1 MIKEHWPLTDSYGD
15 LINFLANRI
24 HEPIIKQYLYSY
36 PKNAT
41 HLSNTKAK
49 SLLGAINFY
58 YESENLD
65 EICDASFLFFMLM
78 KLRTHLTIN
87 VLQCF

>member
-24 HEPIIKQYLYSY
+24 HEPIIKQYLHSC

-49 SLLGAINFY
+49 SLLGVINFY

-65 EICDASFLFFMLM
+65 EIRDASFLFFMLM